1 MAADE
6 PIPSVVH
13 DPHEHTPHH
22 HPDDLKHYAKDAVVF
37 RTGDP
42 GNTMFVCVHGQ
53 VEIRIGDRV
62 ADVIHPGGILGELG
76 VIDPG
81 PRAATAVATAPTDL
95 LEIDEKEFLKLVQT
109 TPFFALKLL
118 RLLTA
123 RLKRTQALKDVH
135 A

>member
-6 PIPSVVH
+6 FHPIQH
-13 DPHEHTPHH
+13 DEDGEHTSHH
-22 HPDDLKHYAKDAVVF
+22 HVDDLKHFAKDAVVF
-37 RTGDP
+37 SAGDP
-42 GNTMFVCVHGQ
+42 GNTMYVCVRGQ
-53 VEIRIGDRV
+53 IEIRIGDRV
-62 ADVIHPGGILGELG
+62 VDVIHPGGILGELG

-81 PRAATAVATAPTDL
+81 PRAANAVATAPTDL

-123 RLKRTQALKDVH
+123 RLKRSQTIKDLKV
-135 A
+135 